1 MSAGDWR
8 PNAGPNEQFAAA
20 TARQS
25 DATHPLKCEAFVEKQ
40 PMTTQRVLITAE
52 ATGIG
57 REIARAFVAIAMFV
71 CDIDT
76 KALEAIAAAMPELKT
91 GICDMS
97 SRQHI
102 ERMIGECAKAAPEGE
117 D

>member
-1 MSAGDWR
+1 
-8 PNAGPNEQFAAA
+8 
-20 TARQS
+20 
-25 DATHPLKCEAFVEKQ
+25 
-40 PMTTQRVLITAE
+40 MTKQRVLITAE

-57 REIARAFVAIAMFV
+57 REIARAFVAIEAALFV

-97 SRQHI
+97 SRQRHQ
-102 ERMIGECAKAAPEGE
+102 ENDRRVREGSAGRRGLRARRFSSSCE
-117 D
+117 G